1 MQRIT
6 GQECY
11 NEDRFRVPAVCAE
24 SAKEKERAPKERAA
38 RRKGAEM
45 ETLSMEKV
53 SEKIAPR
60 FAIEGRLIEAV
71 PYGSGHINDTVR
83 LTCELENGGQKRYIL
98 QRMNDDIFKNP
109 VELMENVMNVT
120 SFLRKKIMEKGGDPE
135 RETLNVIRTTDGEN
149 FLKDEDGDFWRMYI
163 FIENATSFDMV
174 RTPEDFYNSAVSFGN
189 FQLLLQ
195 DYPAATLH
203 ETIPNFHNTVSRF
216 ADFKK
221 AVQED
226 VCGRAKEVQDEIRF
240 VLEREADTHVICDA
254 LAKGEIPLRVTHNDT
269 KLNNIMIDHKTGK
282 GICVIDLDTVMPGLA
297 VHDFGDSI
305 RFGASTAAEDE
316 KDLSKVSCSMELFEL
331 YAKGYIEGCG
341 GKLTDKEIEL
351 LPMGAKTMTF
361 ECGMRFLTDYLRGD
375 TYFKVHREGHN
386 LDRCR
391 TQFKLVE
398 DMEQKWYTMNEIV
411 KKLSSQA

>member
-1 MQRIT
+1 MEPVT
-6 GQECY
+6 
-11 NEDRFRVPAVCAE
+11 NEQKLEAIGHFPFEGKLMSAE
-24 SAKEKERAPKERAA
+24 A
-38 RRKGAEM
+38 
-45 ETLSMEKV
+45 
-53 SEKIAPR
+53 
-60 FAIEGRLIEAV
+60 
-71 PYGSGHINDTVR
+71 YGSGHINDTFLLVYQI
-83 LTCELENGGQKRYIL
+83 GVMGQIRVIL
-98 QRMNDDIFKNP
+98 QRMNKDVFTDP
-109 VELMENVMNVT
+109 VSLMENITGVT
-120 SFLRKKIMEKGGDPE
+120 SYLRERIEENGGDPD
-135 RETLNVIRTTDGEN
+135 RETLNVIPAADGKPYYKDSKGDYWRAYKFITD
-149 FLKDEDGDFWRMYI
+149 
-163 FIENATSFDMV
+163 ATSYDQV
-174 RTPEDFYNSAVSFGN
+174 ENPEDFYQSAVAFGN
-189 FQLLLQ
+189 FQRLLA
-195 DYPAATLH
+195 DYPAGTLH
-203 ETIPNFHNTVSRF
+203 ETIKGFHDTRARF
-216 ADFKK
+216 EVFKK
-221 AVQED
+221 AVEED
-226 VCGRAKEVQDEIRF
+226 VMGRAASVQKEIQF
-240 VLEREADTHVICDA
+240 VLDHKDVADYLCE
-254 LAKGEIPLRVTHNDT
+254 LLEKGEIPLRVTHNDT
-269 KLNNIMIDHKTGK
+269 KLNNIMIDHKTGR

-361 ECGMRFLTDYLRGD
+361 ECGMRFLTDYLQGD